1 MRHLDTSNIVQSLGM
16 IQRGTTYQSF
26 GKLPG
31 EIMHILEGW
40 PYDFTVALVD
50 LSLIFDKRQKL
61 QLLVDWQV

>member
-1 MRHLDTSNIVQSLGM
+1 
-16 IQRGTTYQSF
+16 
-26 GKLPG
+26 
-31 EIMHILEGW
+31 MHILEGW